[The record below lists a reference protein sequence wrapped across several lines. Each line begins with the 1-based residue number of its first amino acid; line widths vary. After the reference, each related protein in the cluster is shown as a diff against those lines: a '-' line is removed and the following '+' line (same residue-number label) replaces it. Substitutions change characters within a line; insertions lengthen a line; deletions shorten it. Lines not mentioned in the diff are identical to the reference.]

1 MTTGDLVP
9 SAKPFL
15 FGEKIDPRDVC
26 QVKREFSF
34 RSMYVFS
41 MVWRPHHRCAMH
53 RCHGV
58 LQGAL
63 GDCWLVSALASAAEY
78 PECLR
83 NCFVTKEYSQRGR
96 YVVRLWDARRRAW
109 EHVVVDDRI
118 ACKHGTRE
126 PLFAKRH
133 GSELWP
139 MILEK
144 AVAKFCGSYSA
155 LSGGFSV
162 WAWQA
167 MTGDPVFALM
177 RSGAGWR
184 CDNIEPAQAST
195 TGRRNDVRFVVD
207 GQLATMSDDD
217 LWAMVR
223 RYSRQKALLGAS
235 ISKSGP
241 GGDGPC
247 GEQVRLP
254 TTCL

>member
-118 ACKHGTRE
+118 ACK
-126 PLFAKRH
+126 
-133 GSELWP
+133 
-139 MILEK
+139 
-144 AVAKFCGSYSA
+144 FCGSYSA

-254 TTCL
+254 TTYL